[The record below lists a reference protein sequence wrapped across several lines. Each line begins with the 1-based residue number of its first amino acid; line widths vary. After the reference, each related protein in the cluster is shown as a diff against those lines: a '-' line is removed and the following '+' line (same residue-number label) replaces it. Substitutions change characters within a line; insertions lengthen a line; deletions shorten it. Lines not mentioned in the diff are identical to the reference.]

1 MKIKFENIGE
11 KEFDDDLIL
20 TFENGLIG
28 FENLKKFVLIKSEDD
43 DLFYWLYSIERP
55 ELCFPLIGIRVIV
68 EDYPFEENY
77 EAFSVVVFDKDPL
90 KITTN
95 LKAPIYINQDTKVG
109 FQKIIDD
116 DRYPVDY
123 KLFVEC

>member
-11 KEFDDDLIL
+11 KEFDDDLVL

-43 DLFYWLYSIERP
+43 DLFYWLYSVERP

>member
-43 DLFYWLYSIERP
+43 DLFYWLYSVERP